1 MRGPIIATAART
13 HFRHNATGRALRVP
27 ANDLPA
33 QVSHHP
39 TCANS
44 PGALDVEPHAGGFV
58 VLPASSGSQAREG
71 HNGSPRTSFIS
82 NHSALIG

>member
-1 MRGPIIATAART
+1 MRGAIIATAART
-13 HFRHNATGRALRVP
+13 HFRHNATGRALRIP

-39 TCANS
+39 ACANS
-44 PGALDVEPHAGGFV
+44 PGALDVELRAGGFV

-71 HNGSPRTSFIS
+71 RNGSPRTSFNS
-82 NHSALIG
+82 NHTPLIG